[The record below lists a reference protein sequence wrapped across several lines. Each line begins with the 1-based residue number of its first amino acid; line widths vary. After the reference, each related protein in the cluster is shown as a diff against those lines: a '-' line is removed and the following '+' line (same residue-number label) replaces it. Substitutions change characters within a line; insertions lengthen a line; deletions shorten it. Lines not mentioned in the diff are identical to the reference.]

1 MVLEILHA
9 YAWVSV
15 FLSFPF
21 IVVVAVAFD
30 LSLRVTQSMTGASV
44 PSWYKHANW
53 DPREEKELGLGQD
66 IAIQGQS

>member
-1 MVLEILHA
+1 MYI
-9 YAWVSV
+9 WISV

-30 LSLRVTQSMTGASV
+30 LCLIVNQNMTGALV
-44 PSWYKHANW
+44 PSWYKHADW
-53 DPREEKELGLGQD
+53 DPREEKELGPGQG